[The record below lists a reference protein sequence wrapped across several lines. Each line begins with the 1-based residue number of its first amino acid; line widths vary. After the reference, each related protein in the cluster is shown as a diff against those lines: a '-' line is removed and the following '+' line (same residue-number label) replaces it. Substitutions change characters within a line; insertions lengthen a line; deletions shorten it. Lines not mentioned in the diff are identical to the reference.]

1 MTQVISLGTPS
12 QAMTPAHSPMDSDDY
27 DRPRAFRA
35 MPDTPDSPSPRTV
48 GIARKRAASINT
60 SEANYGR
67 LERLKLSTPSSMA
80 SNESTRDICLCT
92 PAPKIPRPR
101 NVAATSRINHLSYT
115 QRKTCVTNKL
125 STAFILYRQHHQ
137 AQVVS
142 RNPNLSNPDIS
153 KIIGEQW
160 KDEPQEIKDNWKSLA
175 DEEKQRHQRQYPD
188 YRYQPRRGNK
198 SQGIRPGS
206 SLADDSGRCPK
217 CNLRCIATPSTPSTP
232 FPTPS
237 IGEGRI
243 PPYPYT
249 PNVRGEDAEAA
260 RRESFGNLPMARQ
273 RHPLHRPGQ
282 REVDDYDPDSPE
294 MKRRRYNTTGGYH
307 PVSSP
312 IPGGR
317 AMSMGSAPPRPY
329 PVTPLPE
336 PHFTRSKS
344 GPMPPPPRPIGR
356 PWSEQ
361 EQRGRHPSYD
371 ESLRLPPLQTPG
383 PMSPT
388 TAPEVDI
395 RQLQTPVTGLGISN
409 TRDPQA
415 RSVEAMVMSIPFTR
429 KLSVLAKINH
439 TEVSTLEP
447 GSSGVEN
454 RGAVIAIEGPK
465 PRMLKQ
471 VGTLVERA
479 LMSSNEVSLKAWGQ
493 GAGEEQ
499 ENERRGSR
507 SGESSEPKDN
517 LASCF
522 ETMIHWHQK
531 SRDMVKHITS
541 QTEAL
546 PSSKR
551 ERDSESPISR
561 RGSIEDNHS
570 RGSQDDATK
579 YKTPVALIKEG
590 FSLTLSDS
598 FACTVPISDSY
609 APVDHWQWM
618 ATLWRGT
625 VGPDLVVYVKPSL
638 EEEITKCG
646 TVDFHQGLMVVR
658 IAVGRDLDEATER
671 RVAFEVVE
679 WVRGGSFRED
689 REKMR

>member
-101 NVAATSRINHLSYT
+101 N
-115 QRKTCVTNKL
+115 
-125 STAFILYRQHHQ
+125 AFILYRQHHQ

-206 SLADDSGRCPK
+206 SPADDSGRCPK

-237 IGEGRI
+237 TGEGRI

-249 PNVRGEDAEAA
+249 PNVRGEDTEAA

-282 REVDDYDPDSPE
+282 REVDDYDSDSPE

-415 RSVEAMVMSIPFTR
+415 KSVEAMVMSIPFTR

-447 GSSGVEN
+447 GSSGVDN

-465 PRMLKQ
+465 PRMLRQ
-471 VGTLVERA
+471 VSTLVEKA

-493 GAGEEQ
+493 GAEEEQ

-522 ETMIHWHQK
+522 ETMIYWHQK

-541 QTEAL
+541 QKEAL
-546 PSSKR
+546 TSSKR

-570 RGSQDDATK
+570 RGSQDDTTK

-638 EEEITKCG
+638 EEEIAKCG
-646 TVDFHQGLMVVR
+646 TVDFHRGLMVVR

>member
-1 MTQVISLGTPS
+1 MTQVISLVTPS

-27 DRPRAFRA
+27 DRPRAFRN
-35 MPDTPDSPSPRTV
+35 MPDTPDSPSPRTA
-48 GIARKRAASINT
+48 GLARKRAASINT
-60 SEANYGR
+60 ADANYGR
-67 LERLKLSTPSSMA
+67 LERLKLNTPSSMA
-80 SNESTRDICLCT
+80 SSEGPRDICLCT

-101 NVAATSRINHLSYT
+101 N
-115 QRKTCVTNKL
+115 
-125 STAFILYRQHHQ
+125 AFILYRQHHQ

-153 KIIGEQW
+153 KIIGEKW
-160 KDEPQEIKDNWKSLA
+160 KDESQEVKDNWKSLA

-198 SQGIRPGS
+198 AQGIRPGS
-206 SLADDSGRCPK
+206 SPADDSGRCPK
-217 CNLRCIATPSTPSTP
+217 CNLRSIATPRTPSTP

-237 IGEGRI
+237 TAEGKTMA
-243 PPYPYT
+243 YPYT
-249 PNVRGEDAEAA
+249 PNVRGEDPEAV
-260 RRESFGNLPMARQ
+260 RRVSYGNLPMMRQ
-273 RHPLHRPGQ
+273 RHPLQRPVQ
-282 REVDDYDPDSPE
+282 REMDEYDSDSPE
-294 MKRRRYNTTGGYH
+294 LKRRRYNSAGGYH
-307 PVSSP
+307 SVSSP
-312 IPGGR
+312 VPGAR
-317 AMSMGSAPPRPY
+317 TMSMGAPPPRPF

-344 GPMPPPPRPIGR
+344 GPMPPPPRPSMSG
-356 PWSEQ
+356 PWPDQ
-361 EQRGRHPSYD
+361 EHRGRHASYD

-439 TEVSTLEP
+439 TPISTLDP
-447 GSSGVEN
+447 GSPGVEN
-454 RGAVIAIEGPK
+454 RGAIIAIEGPK

-471 VGTLVERA
+471 VSMLVERA
-479 LMSSNEVSLKAWGQ
+479 LLSSNEVALRTWGKAS
-493 GAGEEQ
+493 GEEPD
-499 ENERRGSR
+499 NERRGSH
-507 SGESSEPKDN
+507 SDGEPPEPKDN
-517 LASCF
+517 FASCF
-522 ETMIHWHQK
+522 ETMIHWHEK
-531 SRDMVKHITS
+531 SREMVKHITS
-541 QTEAL
+541 QPERMV
-546 PSSKR
+546 SSKR
-551 ERDSESPISR
+551 ERDTESPISR
-561 RGSIEDNHS
+561 RGSTDSDYAPKGS
-570 RGSQDDATK
+570 RDEGSK
-579 YKTPVALIKEG
+579 SKTPVALIKEG

-598 FACTVPISDSY
+598 FACTVPISDAY

-638 EEEITKCG
+638 EEEIAKLG
-646 TVDFHQGLMVVR
+646 TVDFHKNPGLMVVR
-658 IAVGRDLDEATER
+658 IAVGKDLDEATER

-679 WVRGGSFRED
+679 WVRGGTFRENRD
-689 REKMR
+689 KR

>member
-1 MTQVISLGTPS
+1 MV
-12 QAMTPAHSPMDSDDY
+12 
-27 DRPRAFRA
+27 
-35 MPDTPDSPSPRTV
+35 
-48 GIARKRAASINT
+48 
-60 SEANYGR
+60 
-67 LERLKLSTPSSMA
+67 
-80 SNESTRDICLCT
+80 
-92 PAPKIPRPR
+92 
-101 NVAATSRINHLSYT
+101 ATSRNNPLSYT

-206 SLADDSGRCPK
+206 SPADDSGRCPK

-237 IGEGRI
+237 TGEGRI

-260 RRESFGNLPMARQ
+260 RRESFGNLPMVRQ

-383 PMSPT
+383 SMSPT

-409 TRDPQA
+409 THDPQA

-479 LMSSNEVSLKAWGQ
+479 LLSSNEVSLKAWGQ
-493 GAGEEQ
+493 GAEEEQ

-507 SGESSEPKDN
+507 SRESSEPKDN
-517 LASCF
+517 LTSCF

-541 QTEAL
+541 QPEAL

-570 RGSQDDATK
+570 RGSQDDTTK

-638 EEEITKCG
+638 EEEIAKCG

>member
-101 NVAATSRINHLSYT
+101 N
-115 QRKTCVTNKL
+115 
-125 STAFILYRQHHQ
+125 AFILYRQHHQ

>member
-1 MTQVISLGTPS
+1 MTQVISLVTPS

-27 DRPRAFRA
+27 DRRRAFRT
-35 MPDTPDSPSPRTV
+35 MPDTPDSPSPRTA
-48 GIARKRAASINT
+48 GLARKRAVSINT
-60 SEANYGR
+60 ADANYGR
-67 LERLKLSTPSSMA
+67 LERLKLNTHSSMA
-80 SNESTRDICLCT
+80 SSEGPRDICLCT

-101 NVAATSRINHLSYT
+101 N
-115 QRKTCVTNKL
+115 
-125 STAFILYRQHHQ
+125 AFILYRQHHQ

-160 KDEPQEIKDNWKSLA
+160 KDESQEIKDNWKSLA

-198 SQGIRPGS
+198 AQGIRPGS
-206 SLADDSGRCPK
+206 SPADDSGRCPK
-217 CNLRCIATPSTPSTP
+217 CNLRSIATPRTPSTP

-237 IGEGRI
+237 TAEGKAMAD
-243 PPYPYT
+243 PYT
-249 PNVRGEDAEAA
+249 PNVRGEDPEAV
-260 RRESFGNLPMARQ
+260 RRGSYGNLPMMRQ
-273 RHPLHRPGQ
+273 RHPLQRPVQ
-282 REVDDYDPDSPE
+282 REMDEYDSDPPE
-294 MKRRRYNTTGGYH
+294 LKRRRYNSAGGYH
-307 PVSSP
+307 SVSSP
-312 IPGGR
+312 VLR
-317 AMSMGSAPPRPY
+317 ARTMSMGAPTPRPF

-344 GPMPPPPRPIGR
+344 GPMPPPPRPSMSG
-356 PWSEQ
+356 PWPDQ
-361 EQRGRHPSYD
+361 EHRGRHVSYD

-439 TEVSTLEP
+439 TPISTLDP
-447 GSSGVEN
+447 GSPGAEN
-454 RGAVIAIEGPK
+454 RGAIIAIEGPK

-471 VGTLVERA
+471 VSMLVERA
-479 LMSSNEVSLKAWGQ
+479 LLSLNEVALRTWGN
-493 GAGEEQ
+493 ALAEEPD
-499 ENERRGSR
+499 NERRGSQSDR
-507 SGESSEPKDN
+507 GPQEPKDN
-517 LASCF
+517 FASCF
-522 ETMIHWHQK
+522 ETMIHWHEK
-531 SRDMVKHITS
+531 SREMVKHITS
-541 QTEAL
+541 QHE
-546 PSSKR
+546 PMVSSKR
-551 ERDSESPISR
+551 ERDTESPISR
-561 RGSIEDNHS
+561 RGSTDSDYASKGS
-570 RGSQDDATK
+570 RDEGPK
-579 YKTPVALIKEG
+579 PKTPVALIKEG

-598 FACTVPISDSY
+598 LACTVPISDAY

-638 EEEITKCG
+638 EEEISKLG
-646 TVDFHQGLMVVR
+646 TVDFHKSPGLMVVR
-658 IAVGRDLDEATER
+658 IAVGKDLDEATER

-679 WVRGGSFRED
+679 WVRGGTFRKNG
-689 REKMR
+689 EKR